1 MGVVGHR
8 SGVQTRAVLGAA
20 GLVVLV
26 GACGWPSTPSQV
38 PSSPPPAA
46 VATPTAQGLL
56 GTALAFDQQLPGV
69 VAFGGREASRTQVGP
84 SSSAWRWTGDQW
96 APLTAATSP
105 PPRSQ
110 AMLAAEQSGGLVLLG
125 GQAETQFTPSCVASP
140 SAGQPNCSEL
150 VTPVRT
156 LSDV

>member
-96 APLTAATSP
+96 APLTSATSVTSP
-105 PPRSQ
+105 PDAERRAADDVRLEPARRGRYRYEPR
-110 AMLAAEQSGGLVLLG
+110 
-125 GQAETQFTPSCVASP
+125 TASYY
-140 SAGQPNCSEL
+140 
-150 VTPVRT
+150 VVRMSVRRYRSW
-156 LSDV
+156 L